1 MDLSDFTKT
10 LNYLPDLV
18 RYFDEETKEDKTAR
32 EVELTWKHN
41 SLSVSELK
49 FYLREGHEAWDDRIR
64 TRENEIL
71 TMWMIELGYDPLY
84 HRIKDKKIIVRG
96 QVETQE
102 QIDEWLKPNSGNK
115 LKVTKP
121 EVI

>member
-1 MDLSDFTKT
+1 
-10 LNYLPDLV
+10 
-18 RYFDEETKEDKTAR
+18 
-32 EVELTWKHN
+32 
-41 SLSVSELK
+41 
-49 FYLREGHEAWDDRIR
+49 
-64 TRENEIL
+64 
-71 TMWMIELGYDPLY
+71 MWMIELGYDPLY

>member
-18 RYFDEETKEDKTAR
+18 RYIDEETEEEKKAR

-41 SLSVSELK
+41 SLHVSELK
-49 FYLREGHEAWDDRIR
+49 FYLREGHEAWEDKIR

-84 HRIKDKKIIVRG
+84 NIVKDKKITAIG
-96 QVETQE
+96 KIETQE
-102 QIDEWLKPNSGNK
+102 QVDNWLKPNSTAA
-115 LKVTKP
+115 LKPT
-121 EVI
+121 EVDKI

>member
-41 SLSVSELK
+41 SLSVSEL
-49 FYLREGHEAWDDRIR
+49 
-64 TRENEIL
+64 
-71 TMWMIELGYDPLY
+71 
-84 HRIKDKKIIVRG
+84 
-96 QVETQE
+96 
-102 QIDEWLKPNSGNK
+102 
-115 LKVTKP
+115 
-121 EVI
+121 